1 MAAEQRRLEQ
11 DLEEKRKTM
20 TAEQAEAL
28 QRLELQAEERRKAAE
43 SQAQNTTA
51 ASSDFDF
58 P

>member
-1 MAAEQRRLEQ
+1 
-11 DLEEKRKTM
+11 M

-58 P
+58 PAPEAPT